1 MINLDTLENELLNK
15 LLNMPERK
23 EIKQIEEEIFSNEE
37 CILLISNFQKAQE
50 DYNFTL
56 KMYKENSIQAQQKQ
70 KELYQAKLKMDQNKL
85 INRYNLLLKE
95 INEPLRYLDYKLI
108 SLFQKRSFHRC

>member
-37 CILLISNFQKAQE
+37 CILLISNFH
-50 DYNFTL
+50 F
-56 KMYKENSIQAQQKQ
+56 
-70 KELYQAKLKMDQNKL
+70 
-85 INRYNLLLKE
+85 
-95 INEPLRYLDYKLI
+95 
-108 SLFQKRSFHRC
+108 

>member
-56 KMYKENSIQAQQKQ
+56 KNI
-70 KELYQAKLKMDQNKL
+70 
-85 INRYNLLLKE
+85 
-95 INEPLRYLDYKLI
+95 
-108 SLFQKRSFHRC
+108 

>member
-56 KMYKENSIQAQQKQ
+56 KIYKENSIQAQQKQ
-70 KELYQAKLKMDQNKL
+70 KELYQAKLK

-108 SLFQKRSFHRC
+108 SLFQKRSFHQC